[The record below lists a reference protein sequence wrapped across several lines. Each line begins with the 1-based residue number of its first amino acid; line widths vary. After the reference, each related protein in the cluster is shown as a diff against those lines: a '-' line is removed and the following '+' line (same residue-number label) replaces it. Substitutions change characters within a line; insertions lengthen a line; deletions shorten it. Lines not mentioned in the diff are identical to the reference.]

1 MPGRKT
7 RDQIID
13 AADDLFYRRGYAHT
27 SFADIAG
34 AVDISRGNFYYHFKA
49 KDQIL
54 DAVIAQRVVDTEQ
67 MLADWAAESD
77 DPADRI
83 CSFIHI
89 LIRNQGDIERFGCP
103 VGTLNTEMRK
113 LDHPAGEQAQR
124 LFALFR
130 DWLTV
135 EFDRLGLGSSAEH
148 LALHLLARSQGVAT
162 LSNTF
167 QDREFVDREV
177 TSMRDWLDDQI
188 RSVPSPQS

>member
-1 MPGRKT
+1 MPARKT

-34 AVDISRGNFYYHFKA
+34 AVEISRGNFYYHFKA

-54 DAVIAQRVVDTEQ
+54 DAVIARRLADTEQ
-67 MLADWAAESD
+67 MLADWADESD

-83 CSFIHI
+83 RSFIHI

-113 LDHPAGEQAQR
+113 LEHPAGAEAKR

-130 DWLTV
+130 DWLVV
-135 EFDRLGLGSSAEH
+135 EFDRLGLGQNSAQ
-148 LALHLLARSQGVAT
+148 LALHLLARSQGIAT

-167 QDREFVDREV
+167 QDRAFVDREV
-177 TSMRDWLDDQI
+177 TAMCDWLDDQI
-188 RSVPSPQS
+188 KFCTSASS